1 MITVS
6 WGTRHPLCNESRAA
20 QPNSQAPFWLRG
32 GDYRFEF
39 ILHLSFY
46 RRLHS
51 KAIHLASQIALSC
64 HDIAPMDPNSQ
75 YSSGLSGFPALL
87 PPPGVSSDFIHPK
100 SIGQRVTIASTICL
114 TLMTLCVI
122 VRFYTKLFI
131 KHVWGWDDCEP
142 LFHCKLNLLM
152 ASRFLYTCNGKE
164 RCRGFYS
171 HPSQMWPDW
180 HNWFRSDVYFM

>member
-1 MITVS
+1 MKVEQHSLI
-6 WGTRHPLCNESRAA
+6 P
-20 QPNSQAPFWLRG
+20 
-32 GDYRFEF
+32 
-39 ILHLSFY
+39 
-46 RRLHS
+46 RLHFDCKEEIIAS
-51 KAIHLASQIALSC
+51 NLSCICRFIAVFIAIHLASQIALSC
-64 HDIAPMDPNSQ
+64 HDIATMDPNSQ

-100 SIGQRVTIASTICL
+100 SIGHRVTIASTICL

-171 HPSQMWPDW
+171 HPSQM
-180 HNWFRSDVYFM
+180 